1 MKSIK
6 KLTDGESINNTI
18 RNKEIVA
25 NYITRLYENYSE
37 VIDYKNIE
45 ALDNEDKKEVE
56 ELSKDESNA
65 FWDRVIQNHVDM
77 FTPDWKI
84 TLDNIHPLQDKY
96 CLLMWLKEFEFT
108 KYFWKNSRYI
118 KKRVRI
124 GSNLFYGIQVPQH
137 EWEKMRPITIKD
149 IHDIF
154 S

>member
-77 FTPDWKI
+77 FTPD
-84 TLDNIHPLQDKY
+84 
-96 CLLMWLKEFEFT
+96 
-108 KYFWKNSRYI
+108 
-118 KKRVRI
+118 
-124 GSNLFYGIQVPQH
+124 
-137 EWEKMRPITIKD
+137 
-149 IHDIF
+149 
-154 S
+154 